1 MLSVVIA
8 TSDSEFGLAPT
19 LAALVPGAT
28 AGIVREVI
36 VADWG
41 SRDRTAEVAD
51 IAGCRVMVLD
61 AAIGARLKAGAAA
74 ARAPW
79 LMFIQPG
86 VVPDVTWVAEVTR
99 FVEQAQ
105 RRHRVDATAAAFRP
119 APRPGTLGSTF
130 LEGLALLWLALGG
143 KPEPAQGLII
153 SKSLYHELGGHRVY
167 SDVPELDLV
176 RRVGRH
182 RIVLLRSVATKIR
195 EIDPT
200 S

>member
-41 SRDRTAEVAD
+41 SRDRTAEIAD
-51 IAGCRVMVLD
+51 LAGCRVVVLD
-61 AAIGARLKAGAAA
+61 AAIGTRLKAGAAA

-86 VVPDVTWVAEVTR
+86 VVPDVTWVAEVAR
-99 FVEQAQ
+99 FVEQAED
-105 RRHRVDATAAAFRP
+105 RERVDATAAAFRP
-119 APRPGTLGSTF
+119 APRPGTVSSPLR
-130 LEGLALLWLALGG
+130 EGLALLRLALGG

-153 SKSLYHELGGHRVY
+153 SKRLYDELGGHRAY
-167 SDVPELDLV
+167 SDVPELDLL
-176 RRVGRH
+176 RRVGRR

>member
-19 LAALVPGAT
+19 LAALVAGAT

-41 SRDRTAEVAD
+41 SRDKTAEVAD
-51 IAGCRVMVLD
+51 IAGCRIVVLD

-86 VVPDVTWVAEVTR
+86 VVLDVTWVAEVTR
-99 FVEQAQ
+99 FIEAAE
-105 RRHRVDATAAAFRP
+105 RHDRAAAAAAVFRP
-119 APRPGTLGSTF
+119 APGTRRSTLPGTLARLRLS
-130 LEGLALLWLALGG
+130 LGG
-143 KPEPAQGLII
+143 RPEPAQGLII
-153 SKSLYHELGGHRVY
+153 SKRLYDDLGGHRAH
-167 SDVPELDLV
+167 SDVPEVDLL
-176 RRVGRH
+176 RRLGRR
-182 RIVLLRSVATKIR
+182 RIVLLRSVAMKIR
-195 EIDPT
+195 DVDW